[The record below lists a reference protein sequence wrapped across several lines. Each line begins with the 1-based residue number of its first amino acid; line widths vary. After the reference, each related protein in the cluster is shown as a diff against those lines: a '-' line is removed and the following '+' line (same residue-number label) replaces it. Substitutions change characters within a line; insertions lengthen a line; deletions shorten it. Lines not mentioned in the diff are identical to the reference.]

1 MLMRYVIDAIRAMVS
16 NDIGSLECRRDVR
29 DDYIAKVDAA
39 HENMVWTHPGMSTY
53 YRNEHG

>member
-1 MLMRYVIDAIRAMVS
+1 MRYVIDAIRAMVS